1 MIDYKKMY
9 AILCGAVDEVIE
21 PLEQIPMARSAAGI
35 LREAL
40 LQAEDVYID
49 SSTYSKDQEELRLLE
64 LDGGAAE
71 IASTP

>member
-49 SSTYSKDQEELRLLE
+49 SSTYSNQEELRLLE

-71 IASTP
+71 IASTS

>member
-21 PLEQIPMARSAAGI
+21 PLEQIPMARAAAGI

-49 SSTYSKDQEELRLLE
+49 SSTYSLDQEELQLVE
-64 LDGGAAE
+64 LRGGSAE
-71 IASTP
+71 VASIP

>member
-21 PLEQIPMARSAAGI
+21 PLEQIPMARAAAGI

-49 SSTYSKDQEELRLLE
+49 SSTYQDQEEFQLLE
-64 LDGGAAE
+64 LHGGSAE
-71 IASTP
+71 VASIP